1 MRKPSKVPYYEKQ
14 YELFEIF
21 SKRVIEDMEQMSIV
35 VNYLED
41 QIVRVTPKERVKF
54 TTVNN
59 KTFILYRSVYK
70 DHVIQF
76 F

>member
-14 YELFEIF
+14 YELLKIF

-41 QIVRVTPKERVKF
+41 QLVRVTPKERVKF
-54 TTVNN
+54 TTVNY
-59 KTFILYRSVYK
+59 KTYILYRSVYK